1 MISNTYASTILKCV
15 CGANSGNAMAFPS
28 EVYLGLCTNEP
39 RATDGYITGE
49 PSVEGYERKLVGG
62 SNAPTKYFDL
72 AKTEG
77 GTSVTIEG
85 VIANKTEI
93 QFRTIRANAGV
104 MNYFFLSKSKTEPT
118 AIMWG
123 KLTGD
128 ITTTGISTNTVPVFF
143 ENELQ
148 ISLDVPLNQEEA

>member
-1 MISNTYASTILKCV
+1 MISNTYASNILKCI
-15 CGANSGNAMAFPS
+15 CGANSGSAMSFPS

-39 RATDGYITGE
+39 RATDGQITGE
-49 PSVEGYERKLVGG
+49 PNGVEGYERKLVGG
-62 SNAPTKYFDL
+62 SKAPTKYFDL

-77 GTSVTIEG
+77 GTDIDG
-85 VIANKTEI
+85 VITNQTEI
-93 QFRTIRANAGV
+93 QFKTIRDNAGV
-104 MNYFFLSKSKTEPT
+104 MNYFFLSKEEKGGV

-123 KLTGD
+123 ELTGD

>member
-1 MISNTYASTILKCV
+1 MISNTYASTILKCI
-15 CGANSGNAMAFPS
+15 CGANSGTSITFPS
-28 EVYLGLCTNEP
+28 EIYLGLCANEP
-39 RATDGYITGE
+39 RATDGQITGE

-62 SNAPTKYFDL
+62 NNAPTKYFDL

-77 GTSVTIEG
+77 ETSTTIEG
-85 VIANKTEI
+85 VIANQTEI
-93 QFRTIRANAGV
+93 QFKTIRENAGA
-104 MNYFFLSKSKTEPT
+104 MNYFFLSKTKTGP

-123 KLTGD
+123 QLTGD
-128 ITTTGISTNTVPVFF
+128 ITTTGIGINTVPVFF